1 MRNGMQNKDDGLL
14 DLQLMWTS
22 HVEVLLQVMQALRHK
37 EVFAD
42 ATLICGNK
50 RFEVHQFVLS
60 TCSLYLETLFRISPG
75 DHPVLMFPDAS
86 PTAMEQLLDFM
97 YLGQTDLTSAELD
110 QLLDLAEDLR
120 IIGLMHSSSKS
131 HNQSQTTI
139 NQEVKKEKAVV
150 NKNKSATSVNKSRS
164 AAAAKKTPKR
174 VTKIKSQT
182 SSVNQK
188 VIKDHALASK
198 DQGKASVDRSK
209 GAPTGGK
216 RPKKTTEKKIL
227 QDNEKNTSMK
237 SISAKESEKNKEE
250 QILHVCK
257 ICQQEFKTAGLHKDH
272 MKLHYE
278 KCLLSCPECPF
289 KALSSAVMN
298 QHINKHSM
306 GKPYICP
313 HCQLRHPLIELHI
326 AHQKRNHPKMEVV
339 VNKSPV
345 LKLEENM
352 DTGHEPRND
361 HSVKHINQSSWS
373 HVSLASLLGPVQQ
386 TVSLS
391 SNGLNYDSSVLSH
404 AEVHYERQDSVVKT
418 EMPLQAEPV
427 AKTEMPLHAEP
438 VATTKMPLQAEP
450 ASENEMP
457 LQTEPV
463 SKNEMSLQAEPV
475 VKTEMP
481 LQADPVSKNEVSLQA
496 EPVAKIEVPPQAEPI
511 SKNKM
516 SLQAEPVAKT
526 GVSLQAEPV
535 AKMEM
540 QLKAEPVAKIEM
552 PQQVE
557 PLAKTEMSLQT
568 EMLLQPPKKTSSELS
583 TLRSTDSFTLS
594 TSPSV
599 SSTSIT
605 KGGRKRKFSA
615 LGGKV
620 GSKHP
625 CSRMS
630 AFSSHYP
637 DTIIRRKSPRLNR
650 EKS

>member
-1 MRNGMQNKDDGLL
+1 MVDAGMQNKDDGLL

-250 QILHVCK
+250 QILH
-257 ICQQEFKTAGLHKDH
+257 
-272 MKLHYE
+272 
-278 KCLLSCPECPF
+278 
-289 KALSSAVMN
+289 
-298 QHINKHSM
+298 
-306 GKPYICP
+306 
-313 HCQLRHPLIELHI
+313 
-326 AHQKRNHPKMEVV
+326 
-339 VNKSPV
+339 
-345 LKLEENM
+345 
-352 DTGHEPRND
+352 
-361 HSVKHINQSSWS
+361 
-373 HVSLASLLGPVQQ
+373 
-386 TVSLS
+386 
-391 SNGLNYDSSVLSH
+391 
-404 AEVHYERQDSVVKT
+404 
-418 EMPLQAEPV
+418 AEPV

-540 QLKAEPVAKIEM
+540 QLEAEPVAKIEM
-552 PQQVE
+552 PQQFRWP
-557 PLAKTEMSLQT
+557 PLRCSHHHHHIDHRGLREQREGVSL
-568 EMLLQPPKKTSSELS
+568 
-583 TLRSTDSFTLS
+583 
-594 TSPSV
+594 SV
-599 SSTSIT
+599 RLHAGAVSGVRRQKYTI
-605 KGGRKRKFSA
+605 
-615 LGGKV
+615 LGGTL
-620 GSKHP
+620 P
-625 CSRMS
+625 IEL
-630 AFSSHYP
+630 F
-637 DTIIRRKSPRLNR
+637 DL
-650 EKS
+650 